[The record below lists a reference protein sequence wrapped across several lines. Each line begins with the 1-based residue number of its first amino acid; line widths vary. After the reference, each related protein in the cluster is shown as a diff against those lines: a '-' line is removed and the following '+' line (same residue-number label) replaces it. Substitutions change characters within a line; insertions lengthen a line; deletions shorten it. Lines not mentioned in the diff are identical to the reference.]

1 MAMAAKFDGVVYLT
15 SRDETRGRKA
25 IEDLNKLGLYPEYHQ
40 LDIDDESSVLKL
52 RDFLV
57 SKHGGLDVLVYCTFL
72 ISYLCNSFND
82 HVS

>member
-57 SKHGGLDVLVYCTFL
+57 SKHGGLDVLVYCN
-72 ISYLCNSFND
+72 ISHRILLM
-82 HVS
+82 